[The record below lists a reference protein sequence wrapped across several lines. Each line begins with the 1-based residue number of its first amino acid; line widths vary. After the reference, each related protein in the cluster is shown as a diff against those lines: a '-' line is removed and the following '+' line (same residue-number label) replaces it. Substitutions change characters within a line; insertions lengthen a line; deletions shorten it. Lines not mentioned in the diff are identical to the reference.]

1 MESSVRSAADFEREV
16 AGLRARRDA
25 AGIARGLAAH
35 SSHAGVAA
43 KGCEAL
49 FHLTQSEGAA
59 DHMLAIARHG
69 GIEALLAARAHH
81 PDVAVVQQDALGALG
96 NLAKDADNKVAIARH
111 GGIEAVLAARARHP
125 DHAEV
130 QARALATLQNLA
142 NDDDKARPL
151 LEEALRE
158 VGDTLAA
165 VNTREKGIFVGS
177 AVSPP
182 APTSCGPPRRAL
194 SRCRAAARLRS
205 ACHPA
210 PAGERRCGTSS
221 MATAF
226 ASGTKAT
233 PVGARSMLANL

>member
-1 MESSVRSAADFEREV
+1 MRGDAGEHTRPGRCRAQLVAPRLGSPRRALTRPRPVRLV
-16 AGLRARRDA
+16 AHA
-25 AGIARGLAAH
+25 LAP
-35 SSHAGVAA
+35 
-43 KGCEAL
+43 
-49 FHLTQSEGAA
+49 GA
-59 DHMLAIARHG
+59 MLADEEG
-69 GIEALLAARAHH
+69 E
-81 PDVAVVQQDALGALG
+81 
-96 NLAKDADNKVAIARH
+96 
-111 GGIEAVLAARARHP
+111 
-125 DHAEV
+125 
-130 QARALATLQNLA
+130 
-142 NDDDKARPL
+142 ARPL

-210 PAGERRCGTSS
+210 PAGERRCGTSR